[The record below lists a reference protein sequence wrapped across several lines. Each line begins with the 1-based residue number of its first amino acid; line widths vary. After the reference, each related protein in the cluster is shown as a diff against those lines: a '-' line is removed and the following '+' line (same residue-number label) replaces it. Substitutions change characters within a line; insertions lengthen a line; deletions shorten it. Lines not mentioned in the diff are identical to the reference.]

1 MTHHLRDQIIDWLND
16 ALSIEE
22 GVEQVLNRQLDD
34 AKDHPQVRKMIEE
47 HIKETKQQGDT
58 IRNRIQQLGGSPSRV
73 KTTVGKVQGW
83 LQGVST
89 QPAEDRLVKDLVA
102 NQAAENLEI
111 ATYTAIIEAA
121 KLIGDNETASICEQI
136 RQQEQATA
144 KKIEQMLPTVVRD
157 FMAKKQQ
164 QKAA

>member
-1 MTHHLRDQIIDWLND
+1 MTHHMRDQVIDWLND

-22 GVEQVLNRQLDD
+22 AVEQTLNQQLDD
-34 AKDHPQVRKMIEE
+34 AKDHPQAWQLIED
-47 HIKETKQQGDT
+47 HIKETKQQADM

-83 LQGVST
+83 LQGIST
-89 QPAEDRLVKDLVA
+89 QPAEDKLVKDLVT
-102 NQAAENLEI
+102 NHAAENLEI

-121 KLIGDNETASICEQI
+121 KFIGDNETATICEQI
-136 RQQEQATA
+136 LRQEQTMA
-144 KKIEQMLPTVVRD
+144 KKIEQMLPMIVRD
-157 FMAKKQQ
+157 YMTKKQQ